1 MTPTQLVY
9 DLLNLDDAEIEQFL
23 QALLIVAGKPNI
35 KQDELNRIGGLLEA
49 MHDILTIKHSPAK
62 STFEGRTPLNQPKLY
77 ILIIAV
83 LVKKLGGNVA
93 ITQDDI
99 NTIAYT
105 QMIEQMESPD
115 VLKLILESAPKQ
127 SH

>member
-1 MTPTQLVY
+1 
-9 DLLNLDDAEIEQFL
+9 LNLDDAEIEQFL